1 MPTIEPFKDWLRAR
15 DEVRR
20 LDEALSK
27 AKQRMREAEERGLQV
42 CEREGIQKLSIDG
55 TTVFLKRSLRASVKG
70 GHREDAVA
78 AFQAEGLGDLVT
90 HTMNAQTLSAYVR
103 EREKQG
109 EEIPPTIAAH
119 LNVAELYTLSARS
132 AQSE

>member
-1 MPTIEPFKDWLRAR
+1 MPTIEPFRDWLRAR
-15 DEVRR
+15 DEVHR
-20 LDEALSK
+20 LEEALKK
-27 AKQRMREAEERGLQV
+27 AKKRLSEAEERGLQT

-55 TTVFLKRSLRASVKG
+55 TTVFLKRSLRASIKG
-70 GHREDAVA
+70 GQRDQAVA
-78 AFQAEGLGDLVT
+78 AFEAEGLGDLVT

-109 EEIPPTIAAH
+109 EEIPPAIAAH

-132 AQSE
+132 SRSE